1 MIVEMDTYQSI
12 RTYFNDGKSI
22 RWIARTLG
30 ISRQTVRKYCEGNTH
45 PEVRKDYYRAPDV
58 VTDDVREFIL
68 DCFKQDE
75 NEGLKKQSHT
85 AKRIYDRLVTEKGFT
100 GAESTIRKAVK
111 QLREEHSVPA
121 QADVPLEFDPG
132 DAIQIDWGECTAYL
146 DNTKRKLSFFCGR
159 LCYSCDIFVQ
169 AFFSQNLE
177 SFLEAQQ
184 LMFDHFGGVPRRL
197 IFDNAKV
204 AVKEGFGL
212 HAKATDGYAAFAA
225 HYAFQT
231 EFCNIASGNEKGLV
245 ENLVGY
251 ARRNF
256 MVPVPRVRDINE
268 LNHQL
273 LKACRVYRETHKVES
288 RTHTVAQAY
297 TEEVRFLHAIPSFRY
312 DTSRKA
318 TPNVG
323 DYSTV
328 RFDKNNYSVPVRYL
342 RKTVTVKGFAN
353 EVHIMHG
360 GELIATYDRSY
371 GTGKTQ
377 FRLEHYIDLI
387 ERKPRCVFQARPVRE
402 TVTQELLEWGK
413 LLPGGNTEMVKLL
426 RLCVDYGEEK
436 ILSIRDSMPK
446 GVIPT
451 VDMVRSQLHEPVET
465 SIVYFSNEIGIMS
478 TDLKRIDEK
487 CGVG

>member
-1 MIVEMDTYQSI
+1 MDTYQSI

-45 PEVRKDYYRAPDV
+45 PEVRKDYHRDPDV
-58 VTDDVREFIL
+58 VTDAVREFIL
-68 DCFKQDE
+68 ECFRQDKD
-75 NEGLKKQSHT
+75 EGIKKQSHT

-111 QLREEHSVPA
+111 QLREEHSVPP
-121 QADVPLEFDPG
+121 QADMPLEYDPG
-132 DAIQIDWGECTAYL
+132 DAIQVDWGECTAYL
-146 DNTKRKLSFFCGR
+146 DNVKHKLSFFCGR

-169 AFFSQNLE
+169 VFFSQNLE

-197 IFDNAKV
+197 IFDNAKI

-212 HAKATDGYAAFAA
+212 HARATDGYAAFAA
-225 HYAFQT
+225 HYAFKT

-273 LKACRVYRETHKVES
+273 IQSCRTYRDNHKVDS
-288 RTHTVAQAY
+288 RTETVAQAY
-297 TEEVRFLHAIPSFRY
+297 AKEIRFLHAIPSYRY

-318 TPNVG
+318 TPEVG

-342 RKTVTVKGFAN
+342 RKTVTVKGYAN

-360 GELIATYDRSY
+360 GELIATYARSY

-387 ERKPRCVFQARPVRE
+387 ERKPRCVFQAKPVRE

-451 VDMVRSQLHEPVET
+451 VDMVRSQLHEPVE
-465 SIVYFSNEIGIMS
+465 SNIVFFRNDINVIT
-478 TDLKRIDEK
+478 TDLKQMDEK